1 MHSMR
6 CAIAKRIETS
16 VCVCLYCTRLI
27 ILNKQSHQ
35 KSCSG
40 AADSVLDSI
49 TRTHCRLCALQW
61 GAPGRLC
68 PTHPLDKQTRENR
81 PWLCCALPCP
91 HRLLF
96 CSGSQKL
103 EPRLLCFPGSS
114 SLPLFP
120 TVPKRIRIRTDSRA
134 ACVDMTTPGRC

>member
-1 MHSMR
+1 MR

-96 CSGSQKL
+96 CSGVHKSWSH
-103 EPRLLCFPGSS
+103 GSS
-114 SLPLFP
+114 APREAPAFP
-120 TVPKRIRIRTDSRA
+120 FFQPFPKELGSGRTA
-134 ACVDMTTPGRC
+134 ELHV